1 MLDSKTLEQQI
12 NTLKKEYPYLIN
24 EQESLGV
31 DTEFQTEKYYLSI
44 DKTNSE
50 LIIGFLFKQINKE
63 FYWITLEY
71 LKIPEEFGN
80 LTESKLVGLEKSE
93 KSITGHIVVSSFNN
107 LKKAHDCLK
116 YRLEGKQDFDK
127 FISYFNNLK

>member
-71 LKIPEEFGN
+71 LKIPKEFEN
-80 LTESKLVGLEKSE
+80 LTESELVGLEKSE
-93 KSITGHIVVSSFNN
+93 KSITGHIVISSFNN
-107 LKKAHDCLK
+107 LKKAQDCLQ
-116 YRLEGKQDFDK
+116 YRLEGKQYFDE